1 MKNICLL
8 LALGCLFFGC
18 EENVPD
24 EPKIEESDFTV
35 YTISAGAHNAD
46 KNTYKSINFETLDF
60 DVVFDSSAIY
70 TTQDPGNQADINKL
84 YGFADGGSFHQQHSA
99 RIGWR
104 WYNNELQLL
113 SYTYANSVRSFEYLG
128 AIVIGDTIN
137 CKIQV
142 VDSNYVF
149 HISKVG
155 VKIYDHVA
163 ARGVGTSTAVGYK
176 LYPYFGGD
184 ETAPKEIK
192 ISIREN

>member
-1 MKNICLL
+1 MKSLYKLL
-8 LALGCLFFGC
+8 ILSLLVFSC
-18 EENVPD
+18 EDEQTV
-24 EPKIEESDFTV
+24 EPKIEDSEFVV

-46 KNTYKSINFETLDF
+46 KNTYKTVDLKTLDF

-70 TTQDPGNQADINKL
+70 TTQDPSNQADINKL

-99 RIGWR
+99 RVGWR
-104 WYNNELQLL
+104 WFNNELQLL
-113 SYTYANSVRSFEYLG
+113 SYTYSDSVRSFEYLG
-128 AIVIGDTIN
+128 AIEIGDTIN
-137 CKIQV
+137 CKIEV

-149 HISKVG
+149 HVSKSD

-163 ARGVGTSTAVGYK
+163 ERGVSTAKAVGYM

-184 ETAPKEIK
+184 ETSPKTIK